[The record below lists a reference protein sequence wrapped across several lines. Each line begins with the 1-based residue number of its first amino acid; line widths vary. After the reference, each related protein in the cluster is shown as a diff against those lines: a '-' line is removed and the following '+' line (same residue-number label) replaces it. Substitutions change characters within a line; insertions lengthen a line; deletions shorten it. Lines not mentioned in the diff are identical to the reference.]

1 MNAQS
6 KTYKVT
12 IFGEQYTF
20 MSDESEQHVAFV
32 AHIVDSTM
40 QEIAQKM
47 PRIPSSKIAVL
58 VALQLASK
66 FTHEQEN
73 NKRSLSSCTQLA
85 QNIAACLHE

>member
-40 QEIAQKM
+40 QDIAQKM
-47 PRIPSSKIAVL
+47 PRIPSGKIAVL

-66 FTHEQEN
+66 LTHAQER
-73 NKRSLSSCTQLA
+73 NKFSAESCA
-85 QNIAACLHE
+85 KIAHQITTCLHE